1 VNQYQKQFDY
11 IARSED
17 AVGLRNLIARA
28 RELNAP
34 EVAEAAFRKLVT
46 LGIDH
51 PAGSVEHDFWQTIQ
65 AFEAV
70 LKEERGKTI
79 RLARTR
85 QKVARV
91 GVRQTL
97 ADWAEV
103 TASTE
108 GYDMLLQRGMAELT
122 GEAIVL
128 RHASEFPGHIVEA
141 ARDRLRR
148 SNVDIDALP
157 SKARCLA

>member
-1 VNQYQKQFDY
+1 MRPYQKQLDY

-17 AVGLRNLIARA
+17 AEGLRNLIGRA
-28 RELNAP
+28 KEMDAP
-34 EVAEAAFRKLVT
+34 EVAEAAFRKLVS
-46 LGIDH
+46 LGIDY
-51 PAGSVEHDFWQTIQ
+51 PVGSVEHDFWQTIQ

-103 TASTE
+103 TTSTD

-128 RHASEFPGHIVEA
+128 RHASEFPNHIVDA
-141 ARDRLRR
+141 ARDRLLR
-148 SNVDIDALP
+148 SNVDINALNA
-157 SKARCLA
+157 KAR